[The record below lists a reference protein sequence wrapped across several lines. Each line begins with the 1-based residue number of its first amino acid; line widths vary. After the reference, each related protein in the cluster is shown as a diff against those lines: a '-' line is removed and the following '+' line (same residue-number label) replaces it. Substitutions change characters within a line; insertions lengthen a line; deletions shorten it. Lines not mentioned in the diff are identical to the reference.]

1 MTFLSPWPLL
11 LSGAVALGVVA
22 LHLLTTRRPPAAVL
36 PTARFVPL
44 AEARAVA
51 RTSRPTDLLLL
62 ALRVLAVLL
71 IGAAF
76 ARPVFD
82 AAGPAV
88 RTVVMLDISR
98 AVADPAAAR
107 ALAEA
112 EIGEGG
118 ALVVFD
124 SAARELP
131 LDSLATVGPGRGAIG
146 YLSPALVVARRAAAR
161 IARGADSVRLVLVSP
176 LVDGALDAATP
187 VFRAAWPGRLD
198 LRRVAAATDT
208 ARGAPATLVTAL
220 EDDPLAPAVADV
232 GGLRGGHRV
241 RIVRES
247 TGAVTGVAAGASDAD
262 VVVYWPATFED
273 SIVPAGVT
281 AFDPA
286 GTGSATIVAPLA
298 RLSVDAAAASDGARV
313 IARWNDGTAAAV
325 QVPAGENCV
334 RYVGV
339 GVPLSGDL
347 TLRAPFTRFLETL
360 LAPCNGVVGAP
371 LAGSDVDWL
380 ASTAP
385 LASAAVLAASSPA
398 QGDRW
403 PLILLAIATVL
414 LVAEVFA
421 RRRRIE

>member
-11 LSGAVALGVVA
+11 LAGAVALGVVA
-22 LHLLTTRRPPAAVL
+22 LHLLTTRRPPTAVL

-107 ALAEA
+107 ALVET

-131 LDSLATVGPGRGAIG
+131 VDSLASIGAGRVAVGS
-146 YLSPALVVARRAAAR
+146 LSPALVVARRAAAR

-187 VFRAAWPGRLD
+187 GLRAAWPGRLE

-208 ARGAPATLVTAL
+208 VRGAPATLVTAL

-232 GGLRGGHRV
+232 GGLRGGHSV
-241 RIVRES
+241 RIIRES
-247 TGAVTGVAAGASDAD
+247 TGAAAGASDAD
-262 VVVYWPATFED
+262 VVVYWPATFGD
-273 SIVPAGVT
+273 SIAPAGVT
-281 AFDPA
+281 AFDPS

-313 IARWNDGTAAAV
+313 IARWNDGAAAAV
-325 QVPAGENCV
+325 QVPAGETCV

-339 GVPLSGDL
+339 GVPLAGDL

-360 LAPCNGVVGAP
+360 LAPCDGVVGAA
-371 LAGSDVDWL
+371 LAGSAVDWL
-380 ASTAP
+380 ASAAP

-398 QGDRW
+398 QGGRW
-403 PLILLAIATVL
+403 PLVLLAIATVL
-414 LVAEVFA
+414 LVAELFA

>member
-11 LSGAVALGVVA
+11 LASAVALGVVA
-22 LHLLTTRRPPAAVL
+22 LHLLTTRRPPAAML

-62 ALRVLAVLL
+62 ALRVLAVLF

-82 AAGPAV
+82 ATGPAV
-88 RTVVMLDISR
+88 RTVVMLDVSR

-107 ALAEA
+107 ALAA
-112 EIGEGG
+112 TEIGEGG

-131 LDSLATVGPGRGAIG
+131 VDSLDSVRPMHTAVAS
-146 YLSPALVVARRAAAR
+146 LSAALVVARRAAAR

-176 LVDGALDAATP
+176 LVEGSLDAATP
-187 VFRAAWPGRLD
+187 TLRAAWPGRLE

-208 ARGAPATLVTAL
+208 ARGEPATLVTPL
-220 EDDPLAPAVADV
+220 DDDPLAPAVADV

-241 RIVRES
+241 RIIRDSVAAA
-247 TGAVTGVAAGASDAD
+247 AVTDAD
-262 VVVYWPATFED
+262 VLVVWPAILDD
-273 SIVPAGVT
+273 SIAPAGVT

-286 GTGSATIVAPLA
+286 GPGSATVVAPLA
-298 RLSVDAAAASDGARV
+298 RIGVDTSAQGARV
-313 IARWNDGTAAAV
+313 IARWNDGAAAAV
-325 QVPAGENCV
+325 QVPAGEACV
-334 RYVGV
+334 RYIGA
-339 GVPLSGDL
+339 GVPLAGDL

-360 LAPCNGVVGAP
+360 LAPCGGVVGAP
-371 LAGSDVDWL
+371 LPDSAVDWL
-380 ASTAP
+380 ASTSP
-385 LASAAVLAASSPA
+385 LASAAVLAASSPV

-403 PLILLAIATVL
+403 PLILLAIAIVL
-414 LVAEVFA
+414 LVTELFA